1 MSIYTSLYQK
11 LINIQLVIFNEK
23 SLINSQHD
31 NISDPP
37 TPTKQTGELVLIKPS
52 SKRQTNNSYSCC
64 EDYRQVASN
73 MTNKNI
79 LIFGA
84 TGLIGRHITNAI
96 LTNKHH
102 FGTIAIF
109 TSRNTLTDKPDHISH
124 LQHQGVKIL
133 SGDITSDT
141 DITAAYNSHDV
152 DGGFDTIVSALG
164 RPVIDTQEK
173 LIKLA
178 AAHPTVKYFFPSEF
192 GTDVEY
198 DETSAHEIPHQR
210 KLRVRALLREITS
223 TSTSTSITGNN
234 DDCNNHLEYTYIVTG
249 PYADADRSLYLSA
262 QPPEKEVWGTFDVHR
277 KRAVLLGD
285 GNGKISLTTMRD
297 VGKFVVAALL
307 QQQQQQQYS
316 DGNGNGGNGGNGVT
330 KNRALRVNSFTTTP
344 HELLSEFERQTGGE
358 KWQVGYTSVEELE
371 RLERENPVVTLRRIW
386 TSGKTLY
393 AERDNDE
400 LLHGAKEDNDDDG
413 FFCLDNVESAVAQ
426 AIDVQRKLITAGN
439 LYD

>member
-1 MSIYTSLYQK
+1 
-11 LINIQLVIFNEK
+11 
-23 SLINSQHD
+23 
-31 NISDPP
+31 
-37 TPTKQTGELVLIKPS
+37 
-52 SKRQTNNSYSCC
+52 
-64 EDYRQVASN
+64 

-84 TGLIGRHITNAI
+84 TGLIGKHITNAI

-173 LIKLA
+173 LIRLA

-210 KLRVRALLREITS
+210 KLRVRALLREISSTSTLSTTS
-223 TSTSTSITGNN
+223 TSKTGNN

-297 VGKFVVAALL
+297 VGRFVVAALL
-307 QQQQQQQYS
+307 QQQHG
-316 DGNGNGGNGGNGVT
+316 DGGDDVT

-344 HELLSEFERQTGGE
+344 HELLAEFERQTGGE

-393 AERDNDE
+393 AKGDNDE
-400 LLHGAKEDNDDDG
+400 LLNGAEEDDDDDDG

-426 AIDVQRKLITAGN
+426 AIDVQRKLIAAGI

>member
-1 MSIYTSLYQK
+1 M
-11 LINIQLVIFNEK
+11 
-23 SLINSQHD
+23 
-31 NISDPP
+31 
-37 TPTKQTGELVLIKPS
+37 
-52 SKRQTNNSYSCC
+52 
-64 EDYRQVASN
+64 
-73 MTNKNI
+73 
-79 LIFGA
+79 
-84 TGLIGRHITNAI
+84 
-96 LTNKHH
+96 
-102 FGTIAIF
+102 
-109 TSRNTLTDKPDHISH
+109 
-124 LQHQGVKIL
+124 
-133 SGDITSDT
+133 
-141 DITAAYNSHDV
+141 
-152 DGGFDTIVSALG
+152 
-164 RPVIDTQEK
+164 
-173 LIKLA
+173 
-178 AAHPTVKYFFPSEF
+178 KYFFPSEF

-210 KLRVRALLREITS
+210 KLRVRALLREIS
-223 TSTSTSITGNN
+223 STSTSITGNN
-234 DDCNNHLEYTYIVTG
+234 DDDCTNHLEYTYIVTG

-262 QPPEKEVWGTFDVHR
+262 QPPEKEAWGTFDVHR

-307 QQQQQQQYS
+307 QQQQQHS
-316 DGNGNGGNGGNGVT
+316 DGNDNGGNVT

-393 AERDNDE
+393 AKGDNDE
-400 LLHGAKEDNDDDG
+400 LLNGAKEDDDG

>member
-1 MSIYTSLYQK
+1 
-11 LINIQLVIFNEK
+11 
-23 SLINSQHD
+23 
-31 NISDPP
+31 
-37 TPTKQTGELVLIKPS
+37 
-52 SKRQTNNSYSCC
+52 
-64 EDYRQVASN
+64 

-84 TGLIGRHITNAI
+84 TGLIGTHITNAI
-96 LTNKHH
+96 LSNKHH

-141 DITAAYNSHDV
+141 DITAAYNSLD
-152 DGGFDTIVSALG
+152 DDGTNGGFDTIVSALG

-173 LIKLA
+173 LIRLA
-178 AAHPTVKYFFPSEF
+178 AAHPSVKYFFPSEF

-210 KLRVRALLREITS
+210 KLRVRALLREISS
-223 TSTSTSITGNN
+223 TSTSKTGNK
-234 DDCNNHLEYTYIVTG
+234 DDDGYKNHLEYTYIVTG

-262 QPPEKEVWGTFDVHR
+262 QAPEKEIWGTFDVHR

-307 QQQQQQQYS
+307 QQQKQQQQQH
-316 DGNGNGGNGGNGVT
+316 GGNDNGDGNGVT
-330 KNRALRVNSFTTTP
+330 ENRALRVNSFTTTP
-344 HELLSEFERQTGGE
+344 HELLSEFERQTGGGE
-358 KWQVGYTSVEELE
+358 KWQVEYTSVEELE

-393 AERDNDE
+393 AKRDNDE
-400 LLHGAKEDNDDDG
+400 LLNGAKEEDDDDDG

-426 AIDVQRKLITAGN
+426 AIDVQRRLIAAGM

>member
-1 MSIYTSLYQK
+1 M
-11 LINIQLVIFNEK
+11 
-23 SLINSQHD
+23 
-31 NISDPP
+31 
-37 TPTKQTGELVLIKPS
+37 
-52 SKRQTNNSYSCC
+52 
-64 EDYRQVASN
+64 
-73 MTNKNI
+73 
-79 LIFGA
+79 
-84 TGLIGRHITNAI
+84 
-96 LTNKHH
+96 
-102 FGTIAIF
+102 
-109 TSRNTLTDKPDHISH
+109 
-124 LQHQGVKIL
+124 
-133 SGDITSDT
+133 
-141 DITAAYNSHDV
+141 
-152 DGGFDTIVSALG
+152 
-164 RPVIDTQEK
+164 
-173 LIKLA
+173 
-178 AAHPTVKYFFPSEF
+178 KYFFPSEF

-210 KLRVRALLREITS
+210 KLRVRALLKEISS

-234 DDCNNHLEYTYIVTG
+234 DDGNNHLEYTYIVTG

-262 QPPEKEVWGTFDVHR
+262 QPPEKEAWGTFDVHR

-307 QQQQQQQYS
+307 LQQQQKQQHS
-316 DGNGNGGNGGNGVT
+316 NGNGNGGNVT

-344 HELLSEFERQTGGE
+344 HELLSEFERQTGGD

-393 AERDNDE
+393 AKGDNEE
-400 LLHGAKEDNDDDG
+400 LLNGAKEEDDDDG

-426 AIDVQRKLITAGN
+426 AIDVQRKLIAAGI

>member
-1 MSIYTSLYQK
+1 M
-11 LINIQLVIFNEK
+11 
-23 SLINSQHD
+23 
-31 NISDPP
+31 
-37 TPTKQTGELVLIKPS
+37 
-52 SKRQTNNSYSCC
+52 
-64 EDYRQVASN
+64 
-73 MTNKNI
+73 
-79 LIFGA
+79 
-84 TGLIGRHITNAI
+84 
-96 LTNKHH
+96 
-102 FGTIAIF
+102 
-109 TSRNTLTDKPDHISH
+109 
-124 LQHQGVKIL
+124 
-133 SGDITSDT
+133 
-141 DITAAYNSHDV
+141 
-152 DGGFDTIVSALG
+152 
-164 RPVIDTQEK
+164 
-173 LIKLA
+173 
-178 AAHPTVKYFFPSEF
+178 KYFFPSEF

-210 KLRVRALLREITS
+210 KLRVRALLREISS
-223 TSTSTSITGNN
+223 TSTSTTSISITGKN

-307 QQQQQQQYS
+307 LQQQQQQQHS
-316 DGNGNGGNGGNGVT
+316 DGNGNGGNGVT

-344 HELLSEFERQTGGE
+344 HELLAEFERQTGGE

-393 AERDNDE
+393 AKGDNEE
-400 LLHGAKEDNDDDG
+400 LLNGAKEDDG
-413 FFCLDNVESAVAQ
+413 FFCLDNVQSAVAQ
-426 AIDVQRKLITAGN
+426 AIDVQRKLIAAGI

>member
-1 MSIYTSLYQK
+1 
-11 LINIQLVIFNEK
+11 
-23 SLINSQHD
+23 
-31 NISDPP
+31 
-37 TPTKQTGELVLIKPS
+37 
-52 SKRQTNNSYSCC
+52 
-64 EDYRQVASN
+64 

-84 TGLIGRHITNAI
+84 TGLIGTHITNAI

-173 LIKLA
+173 LIRLA
-178 AAHPTVKYFFPSEF
+178 VAHPTVKYFFPSEF

-210 KLRVRALLREITS
+210 KLRVRALLREISS
-223 TSTSTSITGNN
+223 TSTSTSKTGNN
-234 DDCNNHLEYTYIVTG
+234 DDCKNHLEYTYIVTG

-262 QPPEKEVWGTFDVHR
+262 QPPEKEAWGTFDVHR

-307 QQQQQQQYS
+307 QQQQQQQQQHS
-316 DGNGNGGNGGNGVT
+316 NGNGNGGNGVT

-344 HELLSEFERQTGGE
+344 HELLGEFERQTGGE

-393 AERDNDE
+393 AKGDNDE
-400 LLHGAKEDNDDDG
+400 LLNGAKEDDDDDDG

-426 AIDVQRKLITAGN
+426 AIDVQRKLIAAGN

>member
-1 MSIYTSLYQK
+1 M
-11 LINIQLVIFNEK
+11 
-23 SLINSQHD
+23 
-31 NISDPP
+31 
-37 TPTKQTGELVLIKPS
+37 
-52 SKRQTNNSYSCC
+52 
-64 EDYRQVASN
+64 
-73 MTNKNI
+73 
-79 LIFGA
+79 
-84 TGLIGRHITNAI
+84 
-96 LTNKHH
+96 
-102 FGTIAIF
+102 
-109 TSRNTLTDKPDHISH
+109 
-124 LQHQGVKIL
+124 
-133 SGDITSDT
+133 
-141 DITAAYNSHDV
+141 
-152 DGGFDTIVSALG
+152 
-164 RPVIDTQEK
+164 
-173 LIKLA
+173 
-178 AAHPTVKYFFPSEF
+178 KYFFPSEF

-262 QPPEKEVWGTFDVHR
+262 QPPEKEAWGTFDIHR

-285 GNGKISLTTMRD
+285 GNGEISLTTMRD

-307 QQQQQQQYS
+307 LQQQQQQQHS
-316 DGNGNGGNGGNGVT
+316 DGNDNGGNGGNVT

-344 HELLSEFERQTGGE
+344 HELLGEFERQTGGE

-393 AERDNDE
+393 AKGDNDE
-400 LLHGAKEDNDDDG
+400 LLNGAKEEEEDDG
-413 FFCLDNVESAVAQ
+413 FFRLDDVESAVAQ
-426 AIDVQRKLITAGN
+426 AIDVQRKLIAAGI